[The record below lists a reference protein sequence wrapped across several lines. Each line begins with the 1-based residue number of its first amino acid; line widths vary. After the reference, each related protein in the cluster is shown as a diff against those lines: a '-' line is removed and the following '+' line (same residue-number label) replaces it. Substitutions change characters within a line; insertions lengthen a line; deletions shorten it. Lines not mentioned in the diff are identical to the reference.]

1 MKFMYD
7 IIDCLEEAHEND
19 VPVSYKSLIRT
30 ISNCEDVINLRIG
43 SINSYAINPDSSR
56 FCVSCVKINVGKHE
70 YADFLLWLAFTDKET
85 CYIVQLFPVDRN
97 MIGINKESKKQI
109 STDTI
114 HIEKEDMKVTG
125 IIN

>member
-1 MKFMYD
+1 MKFIYD

-30 ISNCEDVINLRIG
+30 ISNCEDVIDLRIG

-56 FCVSCVKINVGKHE
+56 FCVSCVKINVEKHE

-85 CYIVQLFPVDRN
+85 CYIAQLFPIDRN
-97 MIGINKESKKQI
+97 MIGINKENKKQI
-109 STDTI
+109 STDAI
-114 HIEKEDMKVTG
+114 HIEKKDMVMEG
-125 IIN
+125 VIN